1 MLTGL
6 YCLVKFGFR
15 YLIWFQCKQLSIGIF
30 LYIPLNQCLLFH
42 IVLCIQTPNQS
53 YKYIYIYGNRTRLN
67 NQYINQMRYLI
78 YKLDKV
84 SGIGTQIRKNISNI
98 NLLIRENIWD
108 INHTP
113 TKMFSLIISSTKS
126 NKIQVTKFNKWSQ
139 DSRNQTIIINHSQQL
154 KQMIAL

>member
-1 MLTGL
+1 
-6 YCLVKFGFR
+6 
-15 YLIWFQCKQLSIGIF
+15 
-30 LYIPLNQCLLFH
+30 
-42 IVLCIQTPNQS
+42 
-53 YKYIYIYGNRTRLN
+53 
-67 NQYINQMRYLI
+67 MRYLI

-139 DSRNQTIIINHSQQL
+139 DSRNQTIIINHS
-154 KQMIAL
+154 